1 MSRPILLVDIGADA
15 LPVVTP
21 VEVLAA
27 SWVPVVYVAPPPP
40 APTDMTAESVADGVL
55 LNWQHPGGRG
65 IEFRIERA
73 PDVAGAPGDWIQ
85 IGQTA
90 DLRYTA
96 TTAADRVDGYW
107 FRVRAVRNGKYSG
120 YTAEVFQWP
129 YASNPPLQQLQ
140 ISSSTIT
147 LDCRYT
153 RFELLL
159 DQDVEYVGFINV
171 PPNKTLIIYV
181 MQSGGNHLLIFP
193 SWVRPVNNVP
203 YIASPVAG
211 SVDIVGL
218 DTDNRGIDWA
228 LVAQQPA
235 GGGSAFAATA
245 WPSPAYASVFCT
257 PSEPSSPSIKV
268 TSEQVNG
275 TAPVTCDWQRIDT
288 FGGTDFLLDDA
299 TSPAPTFRIASG
311 STTVDATQVWR
322 VTYADAS
329 NRTVNTTVTIRLQR
343 TLVADED
350 ISTGLLNP
358 GFEQGDTG
366 WDKGPSCAIVR
377 AYPYT
382 GQWSLQL
389 NTGFYGESETVNQ
402 YVADVMPGQVLT
414 ARCMIHQG
422 ASDRGRAGGYVRI
435 NWYDAGGVLRGN
447 ASGNVVEDGSGGAM
461 HPSTIPSVV
470 VPAGVFKARLAGVLF
485 RNGQNHVCNADDFS
499 WARLS

>member
-1 MSRPILLVDIGADA
+1 MSRPVLLVDIGAGA

-21 VEVLAA
+21 VEQIAA
-27 SWVPVVYVAPPPP
+27 SWVPAVYVAPPPP
-40 APTDMTAESVADGVL
+40 APLALLAESVSDGVL
-55 LNWQHPGGRG
+55 LTWAHPGGRG
-65 IEFRIERA
+65 IDFRIERA
-73 PDVAGAPGDWIQ
+73 PDVAGVPGDWIQ

-120 YTAEVFQWP
+120 YTAQVFQWP
-129 YASNPPLQQLQ
+129 YASNPPLQQLL

-171 PPNKTLIIYV
+171 PPNKTVIIYV
-181 MQSGGNHLLIFP
+181 TQSGGNHLLIFP

-235 GGGSAFAATA
+235 GGGSAFATTA

-257 PSEPSSPSIKV
+257 PSEPASPSIQV

-275 TAPVTCDWQRIDT
+275 TAPVTCDWSRIDT
-288 FGGTDFLLDDA
+288 FGGADFLLDDA
-299 TSPAPTFRIASG
+299 SSPAPTFRIASG
-311 STTVDATQVWR
+311 TTTVDVTQVWR

-329 NRTVNTTVTIRLQR
+329 GRSVNTTVTIRLQR

-350 ISTGLLNP
+350 ISSGLLNP
-358 GFEQGDTG
+358 GFELGDTG
-366 WDKGPSCAIVR
+366 WDKGPSAAIVA

-382 GQWSLQL
+382 GTRSLQL
-389 NTGFYGESETVNQ
+389 NTGFYGDSETINQ

-414 ARCMIHQG
+414 ARCIIHQG
-422 ASDRGRAGGYVRI
+422 ASDVGRTGGYVRI
-435 NWYDAGGVLRGN
+435 IWYTAAGARISAVDGN
-447 ASGNVVEDGSGGAM
+447 DVRDGRGGAM

-470 VPAGVFKARLAGVLF
+470 VPAGAFKARLAGVLY
-485 RNGQNHVCNADDFS
+485 RTGQNYVCNADDFS